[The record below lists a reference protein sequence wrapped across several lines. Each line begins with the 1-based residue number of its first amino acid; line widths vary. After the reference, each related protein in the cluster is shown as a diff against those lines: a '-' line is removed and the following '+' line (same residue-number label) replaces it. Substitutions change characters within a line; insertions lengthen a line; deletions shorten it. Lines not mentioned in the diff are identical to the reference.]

1 MSLFFVISQFKLA
14 RWGVEYSSHFPVLLI
29 PVGDNFQPHTRSDGL
44 FVLSWMGRE
53 KLYPARKEIAGL
65 EGFPVSSLTDWAQ
78 DKTENV
84 RP

>member
-14 RWGVEYSSHFPVLLI
+14 RWGVEYSS
-29 PVGDNFQPHTRSDGL
+29 
-44 FVLSWMGRE
+44 LSCSANSCRRQLPAAHSIGRVVCSVVE
-53 KLYPARKEIAGL
+53 GEGELYPARKEIAGL